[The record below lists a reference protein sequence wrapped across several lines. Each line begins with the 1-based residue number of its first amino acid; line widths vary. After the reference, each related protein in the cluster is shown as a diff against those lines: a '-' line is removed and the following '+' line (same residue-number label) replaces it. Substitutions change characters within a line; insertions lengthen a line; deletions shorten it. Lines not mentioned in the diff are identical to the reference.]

1 MVDKVEYGEVRVDYA
16 VGAHFLPKTIYVFIL
31 IYKYVYLCAFFMHM
45 GVVLN
50 YCSHKGLLGRACAN
64 LARFLRDHT
73 PGSLS
78 SFQLFFSII
87 LVLVFEC

>member
-1 MVDKVEYGEVRVDYA
+1 
-16 VGAHFLPKTIYVFIL
+16 
-31 IYKYVYLCAFFMHM
+31 M

-78 SFQLFFSII
+78 SFQLFFIII
-87 LVLVFEC
+87 LVFVFEC